1 MIFSELSVL
10 SKKGGFVMT
19 DAQIFQLFGLAYLV
33 MGIGGVIKR
42 DAYIKLMDD
51 FSKSMGLLF
60 VTGLLTITVGFI
72 MVTFHN
78 VWVMGWT
85 VIITIFGW
93 IALIKGIVILMFPGF
108 YFRIFDSMKK
118 RKMMMRIYPIF
129 VLLIGVFLLL
139 LGFGVF

>member
-1 MIFSELSVL
+1 
-10 SKKGGFVMT
+10 MT
-19 DAQIFQLFGLAYLV
+19 DAQIFQLFGIAYLV

-139 LGFGVF
+139 LGFGVL

>member
-1 MIFSELSVL
+1 
-10 SKKGGFVMT
+10 MT

-60 VTGLLTITVGFI
+60 ITGLLTITVGFLL
-72 MVTFHN
+72 VTFHN

-93 IALIKGIVILMFPGF
+93 IALIKGIGILMFPGF

>member
-1 MIFSELSVL
+1 
-10 SKKGGFVMT
+10 MT

-60 VTGLLTITVGFI
+60 ITGLLTITVGFLL
-72 MVTFHN
+72 VAFHN

-108 YFRIFDSMKK
+108 YFRIFDSLKK
-118 RKMMMRIYPIF
+118 RKTLMSIYPII
-129 VLLIGVFLLL
+129 VILISIFLLL